1 MDREPTWY
9 SRVLVF
15 LGLLPLLF
23 IDLFITLPDGVFAAT
38 GAVIIT
44 AAALVHF
51 FGGERRAGTG
61 WILFGGALL
70 FVSSVD
76 VVANVSYLV
85 VFAILLLSGF
95 GLLVSQRAELFDGE

>member
-23 IDLFITLPDGVFAAT
+23 IDLFVTLPDGVFAAA

-51 FGGERRAGTG
+51 FGGERRAGAG
-61 WILFGGALL
+61 WVLFGGALL
-70 FVSSVD
+70 FVSRVD
-76 VVANVSYLV
+76 VVGNVSSLI
-85 VFAILLLSGF
+85 VFAILLLIGF
-95 GLLVSQRAELFDGE
+95 ALLVSQRAELFDGG